1 MTTLPWLADVLR
13 DAGLTV
19 IEHAG
24 WKTRGRPGTWAPRFG
39 IVHATA
45 APASQSD
52 ATQIRIVRDG
62 REGLVGPI
70 ANACV
75 ARNGVWHVLAAGR
88 CNTTIPGTSG
98 PYGGLGN
105 TYALGIE
112 ACNDNR
118 DEPWPDVQYT
128 AYVIGWAAIAR
139 KLGWGPDRLRGHR
152 EHTPGRKTDPT
163 FNMAAFR
170 THVAGRLA
178 NKGGND
184 VGTLEG
190 RQAQQ
195 LKDTH
200 YTLTSGI
207 NNPVGT
213 GSVPFHVWAEWMT
226 GAIKAQTATITAL
239 ANAQGD
245 AEAVEQLHT
254 ELTNLAENVTRHAVA
269 EDERDAALAASLTE
283 KLNGMR
289 DLLEALDSGT
299 LTQDELVSRIRI
311 TVDVPDS
318 GTGDDG
324 Q

>member
-1 MTTLPWLADVLR
+1 MTTIPWLADALR
-13 DAGLTV
+13 GAGLTV

-24 WKTRGRPGTWAPRFG
+24 WQSRGRPGTWTPRFG

-98 PYGGLGN
+98 PYSGLGN
-105 TYALGIE
+105 TYALGTE

-118 DEPWPDVQYT
+118 DEPWPAVQYD
-128 AYVIGWAAIAR
+128 AYVRGWAAIAR
-139 KLGWGPDRLRGHR
+139 KMGWDKDRLRGHR
-152 EHTPGRKTDPT
+152 EHTPSHKTDPT
-163 FNMAAFR
+163 FNMASFR
-170 THVAGRLA
+170 THVAL
-178 NKGGND
+178 KLTSQGGND

-190 RQAQQ
+190 TQAQQ
-195 LKDTH
+195 LRDAH
-200 YTLTSGI
+200 YTLTGGI
-207 NNPVGT
+207 NNPVGA
-213 GSVPFHVWAEWMT
+213 GNVPLHVWAEWMT
-226 GAIKAQTATITAL
+226 GVTKAQTATLTAL

-245 AEAVEQLHT
+245 DEAVEQLHT
-254 ELTNLAENVTRHAVA
+254 ELQALAENVSRHAAA
-269 EDERDAALAASLTE
+269 EAERDTQLAESLTE
-283 KLNGMR
+283 KLNGVR

-318 GTGDDG
+318 ETGDDG

>member
-1 MTTLPWLADVLR
+1 MTIPWLADALR
-13 DAGLTV
+13 AAGLTV

-24 WKTRGRPGTWAPRFG
+24 WQTRGRPGTWTPRFG

-52 ATQIRIVRDG
+52 AIQIRIVRDG
-62 REGLVGPI
+62 REGLAGPI

-98 PYGGLGN
+98 PYSGLGN

-118 DEPWPDVQYT
+118 DEPWPSVQYN
-128 AYVIGWAAIAR
+128 AYVTGWAAIAR
-139 KLGWGPDRLRGHR
+139 KLGWSPDRLRGHR
-152 EHTPGRKTDPT
+152 EHTPSHKTDPT
-163 FNMAAFR
+163 FSMTSFR
-170 THVAGRLA
+170 AHTSARLA
-178 NKGGND
+178 GQGGND

-190 RQAQQ
+190 KQADQ
-195 LKDTH
+195 LRDAH
-200 YTLTSGI
+200 YTLTGGI
-207 NNPVGT
+207 NNPVGA
-213 GSVPFHVWAEWMT
+213 GSVPLHVWAEWLT
-226 GAIKAQTATITAL
+226 GAIKAQTATLTAL

-245 AEAVEQLHT
+245 TEAVEQLHT
-254 ELTNLAENVTRHAVA
+254 ELQALAENVSRHAEA
-269 EDERDAALAASLTE
+269 ERQRDVDLAQSLTE
-283 KLNGMR
+283 RLNGMR

-311 TVDVPDS
+311 MVDVPDS
-318 GTGDDG
+318 GMGDDG

>member
-1 MTTLPWLADVLR
+1 MTTIPWLADVLR

-45 APASQSD
+45 APRSQSD
-52 ATQIRIVRDG
+52 DVQIRIVRDG
-62 REGLVGPI
+62 REGLAGPI

-98 PYGGLGN
+98 PYSGLGN

-112 ACNDNR
+112 ACNDNKT
-118 DEPWPDVQYT
+118 EPWPDVQYI

-139 KLGWGPDRLRGHR
+139 KLGWSPDRLRGHR
-152 EHTPGRKTDPT
+152 EHTPGHKTDPT

-178 NKGGND
+178 GQGGND
-184 VGTLEG
+184 VGELVGT
-190 RQAQQ
+190 QAQQ
-195 LKDTH
+195 LRDAH
-200 YTLTSGI
+200 YTLTGGI

-213 GSVPFHVWAEWMT
+213 GNVPLHVWAEWMT
-226 GAIKAQTATITAL
+226 GVIKAQTATLTAL

-245 AEAVEQLHT
+245 DEAVSQLHT
-254 ELTNLAENVTRHAVA
+254 ELQALAENVSRHAAA
-269 EDERDAALAASLTE
+269 EAERDAQLAESLTE
-283 KLNGMR
+283 RLNGMR

-311 TVDVPDS
+311 QLDVQPSETD
-318 GTGDDG
+318 TPV